1 MRHALLLPLPRK
13 FRCHRYDTPEV
24 RVGRLRVPPPHACT
38 LGRASGVRLELNA
51 LHRRREVTR
60 AGLVGNIRPGP
71 PPALFEALGAAPPPP
86 PPCSGCF
93 RGHISSSSVWRY
105 VGGLG

>member
-1 MRHALLLPLPRK
+1 MRHHALLLPLPRK

-60 AGLVGNIRPGP
+60 AGLLATFDRVHLPRFLKPWGRPLP
-71 PPALFEALGAAPPPP
+71 PHRRVQVVFGAISPHPAF
-86 PPCSGCF
+86 
-93 RGHISSSSVWRY
+93 SVML
-105 VGGLG
+105 VD